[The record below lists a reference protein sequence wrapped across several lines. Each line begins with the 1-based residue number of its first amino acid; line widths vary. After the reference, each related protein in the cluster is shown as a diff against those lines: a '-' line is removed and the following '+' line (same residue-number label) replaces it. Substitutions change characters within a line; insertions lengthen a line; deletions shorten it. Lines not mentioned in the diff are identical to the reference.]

1 MKVLL
6 KDDVKEVG
14 KRGDVVV
21 VKDGFARNYLLPRNL
36 ALEVTP
42 GNIKIV
48 EEERRAQKRREAKE
62 KAEAQGLSERIS
74 AVSCVIP
81 VKVGEED
88 KMYGSI
94 TSQHIAEA
102 LEKEGIE
109 ISKKS
114 IELGS
119 PIKTLGIHEVPIRL
133 HPELIV
139 KFRVEVVKEEES

>member
-6 KDDVKEVG
+6 KDDVKDVG
-14 KRGDVVV
+14 KRGDVVM

-42 GNIKIV
+42 GNMKII
-48 EEERRAQKRREAKE
+48 EEERQAQRRREAKE
-62 KAEAQGLSERIS
+62 KSEAQGLSERIS

-88 KMYGSI
+88 KMYGAI

-102 LEKEGIE
+102 LEKEGIK
-109 ISKKS
+109 ISKKN
-114 IELGS
+114 IELES
-119 PIKTLGIHEVPIRL
+119 PIKTLGVYEVPIRL
-133 HPELIV
+133 HPQLTM
-139 KFRVEVVKEEES
+139 KFRVEVVKEEE